1 MNITKKMLK
10 QPGNSNGGIALYAI
24 NTSSGHPLLFV
35 EKIVAAS
42 SYEAALCSALHATN
56 PAPQHLVAVLGI
68 APGPDAT
75 TQVSV
80 FMEHIAE
87 AGSFK
92 LQQLSAEHAQHQASQ
107 LSDQLCRALQS
118 LNSVVSRCTMPLRS
132 FDNILGRYLHRHR
145 LQQPQGDTP
154 LFRQLSHVQQAYQ
167 AIDPSQHRVI
177 AHNDL
182 HFNNMQVNKDFSV
195 KLFDLGLVAYN
206 TVGADLHHFYSAKHK
221 SPAHAA
227 LYKELVQVY
236 ARSFNAP
243 TPVVELA
250 SSYYAIFRAA
260 LRLKCGEHGFTRTS
274 PALDALIADA
284 LTMAE

>member
-1 MNITKKMLK
+1 MNISKRMLK

-35 EKIVAAS
+35 EKIVEAS
-42 SYEAALCSALHATN
+42 SYEAALCSALHATT
-56 PAPQHLVAVLGI
+56 PSPQHLVAVLGI

-132 FDNILGRYLHRHR
+132 FDNILGRYLHRHC
-145 LQQPQGDTP
+145 LQQAQGDTP
-154 LFRQLSHVQQAYQ
+154 LFR
-167 AIDPSQHRVI
+167 QHRVI

-206 TVGADLHHFYSAKHK
+206 TAGADLHHFYSAKHK

-227 LYKELVQVY
+227 FYKELVQVY

-274 PALDALIADA
+274 PVLDALIADA